1 MYSAAV
7 VAAIVG
13 SAAAQASYGAP
24 ASACPAAGDKAAD
37 GRYSCNPA
45 HSYPD
50 GQTCQASDGCYYLV
64 NQGPG
69 VTASASSS
77 ASVYV
82 DVPEYRTASSSASA
96 SVYVDVPEYRTA
108 TSSAPS
114 AAASCPATGSAG
126 PDGRYSCNPAHSYPD
141 GQTCQA
147 DNGCYYLVNQ
157 GPGVY
162 ASASSSASVYVDVP
176 EYRTAT
182 SSAPAAA
189 ASCPATG
196 SAGPD
201 GRYSCNPAHSYPGGQ
216 TCQADNGCYYLVNQG
231 PGVYAS
237 ASTSASVYVDV
248 PVYRTATVSAITT
261 YCPQPTTF
269 VHSASTYVVTAATTL
284 TMACPGGCVVTESAT
299 APAGYMPTGGLIPGA
314 PKNGTGNSPVA
325 YTGGAAL
332 ATGGPLA
339 VLAALGALFL

>member
-162 ASASSSASVYVDVP
+162 ASAS
-176 EYRTAT
+176 
-182 SSAPAAA
+182 
-189 ASCPATG
+189 
-196 SAGPD
+196 
-201 GRYSCNPAHSYPGGQ
+201 
-216 TCQADNGCYYLVNQG
+216 
-231 PGVYAS
+231 
-237 ASTSASVYVDV
+237 TSASVYVDV